1 MNLINHNSLIKS
13 KGDIYQDCYWHPSD
27 ISLQYDLK
35 IKVQVCPE
43 RDTPVTDEMIG
54 MVNSC
59 LTSLKQDISSIMEIA
74 QNYYNNVFDQDFG
87 LEGVPRD
94 PEPSAL
100 APHFGEGILY
110 VGDADEEGE
119 AIHNYLFFPIAWDEE
134 HGFYLELK
142 NDKWGYADGF

>member
-1 MNLINHNSLIKS
+1 
-13 KGDIYQDCYWHPSD
+13 
-27 ISLQYDLK
+27 
-35 IKVQVCPE
+35 
-43 RDTPVTDEMIG
+43 MIG
-54 MVNSC
+54 MANLC
-59 LTSLKQDISSIMEIA
+59 LTSLKQDISPIMEIA

-94 PEPSAL
+94 PESSAL

-119 AIHNYLFFPIAWDEE
+119 PIHNYLFFPIAWDEE

-142 NDKWGYADGF
+142 NGSQSPMALLQLSFCTTIKEMSTFVYLY